1 MKNWK
6 CTIVAVAV
14 LAFAS
19 LSVAQPTIGVYFD
32 TEATEL
38 TASAGPSDYVPGYV
52 MIKNAEA
59 MIGGCAFAVD
69 IDEDLS
75 YFWAPETGLGLYLG
89 DESGLELGL
98 YTYASCFGEDAYVQV
113 GSFTF
118 YSSTQ
123 VVGAEISVV
132 NHPNYTTPVIAD
144 NASLEIEATGLTS
157 SLTLHSTPHIGVYFD
172 EDATQYELVTNG
184 GIGVVHKA
192 YITVTEAEMV
202 VGGATFKLELDSLIM
217 IGNAAHADALV
228 LGSLTTGVEM
238 GLYDYLPV
246 FDTQV
251 GVLYEL
257 DLMTFDNVM
266 EDAELAITNHPS
278 YATPIVA
285 DSGAYEFAAVGD
297 TGYLTIVVPTED
309 KSWGE
314 VKDLYR

>member
-32 TEATEL
+32 TEATQL
-38 TASAGPSDYVPGYV
+38 NAFAGPSDYVPAYV
-52 MIKNAEA
+52 MIKNADA

-75 YFWAPETGLGLYLG
+75 YFWATDPELGLYMG
-89 DESGLELGL
+89 DENGLELGL
-98 YTYASCFGEDAYVQV
+98 YTYASCFGEDGYVQV

-123 VVGAEISVV
+123 VIGAEISVV
-132 NHPNYTTPVIAD
+132 NHPSYATPIIAD
-144 NASLEIEATGLTS
+144 NSSLEIEATGLS
-157 SLTLHSTPHIGVYFD
+157 STLTLHSTPHIGVYFD
-172 EDATQYELVTNG
+172 EDATQSDLVTNG
-184 GIGVVHKA
+184 GVGVIHEA
-192 YITVTEAEMV
+192 YIIVTDAEML
-202 VGGATFKLELDSLIM
+202 VGGATFKLDLDSTIM
-217 IGNAAHADALV
+217 IGGAVHPEALV

-238 GLYDYLPV
+238 GLYNYLPV

-257 DLMTFDNVM
+257 SLMTFDNVM
-266 EDAELAITNHPS
+266 EDAELAISNHPS
-278 YATPIVA
+278 YATPVVA
-285 DSGAYEFAAVGD
+285 DNGAYEFEAIGD
-297 TGYLTIVVPTED
+297 SGFLTIAVPTDD